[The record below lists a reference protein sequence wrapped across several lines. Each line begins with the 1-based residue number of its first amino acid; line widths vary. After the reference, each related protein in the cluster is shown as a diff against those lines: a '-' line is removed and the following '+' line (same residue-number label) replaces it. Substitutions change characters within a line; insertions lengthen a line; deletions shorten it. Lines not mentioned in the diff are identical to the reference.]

1 MGKSIAGS
9 LEKVLESSS
18 KNDSEENKT
27 PVISATELK
36 NPEEY
41 IFLPGKKYNDFMYD
55 DCCVSMHRLGAT
67 PEVSAAAQTLGL
79 QVSNTARENNGKEYI
94 GNINWFQAM
103 SLTASLGGY
112 VLDLRQFADFLLLLK
127 SGDAVDGNGKK
138 IPATQLKEIF
148 NEITEVRNP
157 NRAEWL
163 DADFKVKGKE
173 LYIHYNHR
181 TVSGTLTPQNKEL
194 LTDYL
199 TENKTP
205 GIYMHDWLQTAN
217 NHGLPKSTIAEGN
230 LYYWAPM
237 KDNKSVAR
245 FDADSVGVGLFCDR
259 DPGYSGGSLGLF
271 ASISASQ
278 NENK

>member
-1 MGKSIAGS
+1 MGKPIAGS
-9 LEKVLESSS
+9 LEKVLSKTPESSG
-18 KNDSEENKT
+18 EPQIE
-27 PVISATELK
+27 PATAQNLSGYIYVPSINVYVAKERTHHGLNWHQTHEALHNEGLRMPTIHEFREFLLYLQK
-36 NPEEY
+36 NPN
-41 IFLPGKKYNDFMYD
+41 G
-55 DCCVSMHRLGAT
+55 VQGAT
-67 PEVSAAAQTLGL
+67 NEEVAG
-79 QVSNTARENNGKEYI
+79 
-94 GNINWFQAM
+94 
-103 SLTASLGGY
+103 
-112 VLDLRQFADFLLLLK
+112 
-127 SGDAVDGNGKK
+127 
-138 IPATQLKEIF
+138 IF
-148 NEITEVRNP
+148 DDIVTVRNP

>member
-1 MGKSIAGS
+1 MIHIPKNFMGKPIAGS
-9 LEKVLESSS
+9 LEKVLSKTPESSG
-18 KNDSEENKT
+18 EPQIE
-27 PVISATELK
+27 PATAQNLSGYIYVPSINVYVAKERTHHGLNWHQTHEALHNEGLRMPTIHEFREFLLYLQK
-36 NPEEY
+36 NPN
-41 IFLPGKKYNDFMYD
+41 G
-55 DCCVSMHRLGAT
+55 VQGAT
-67 PEVSAAAQTLGL
+67 NEEVAG
-79 QVSNTARENNGKEYI
+79 
-94 GNINWFQAM
+94 
-103 SLTASLGGY
+103 
-112 VLDLRQFADFLLLLK
+112 
-127 SGDAVDGNGKK
+127 
-138 IPATQLKEIF
+138 IF
-148 NEITEVRNP
+148 DDIVTVRNP